1 MTGGPEEN
9 EDLRRERIEAETR
22 ARAAGRRRIV
32 VGYAVAGALALALVA
47 GLIVALAGGE
57 EDPGSGAVT
66 QAESDNV
73 DTRFGGEIPAGVR
86 VDTRTGTPPEPVA
99 EADLTAAADAAG
111 CELRLDLDDEGD
123 AHLDPRADE
132 LPDYATNPPASGD
145 HYPVPLADG
154 AFLDKPSPGAYIH
167 SLEHGRVIIQ
177 YSPDLPEAGQLAL
190 KGVFDAARPGVDLF
204 PDPDM
209 PYEVA
214 VTAWTQLM
222 SCDAYAGAATLD
234 AIRAF
239 RDAYLGRGPE
249 AIPY

>member
-1 MTGGPEEN
+1 VARRKEEK
-9 EDLRRERIEAETR
+9 ERLRQERLEAER
-22 ARAAGRRRIV
+22 QAEAAARRRLVLGYVGAGILGVLVV
-32 VGYAVAGALALALVA
+32 VGLVLALAD
-47 GLIVALAGGE
+47 GDGDGGGGTE
-57 EDPGSGAVT
+57 ASG
-66 QAESDNV
+66 ENV
-73 DTRFGGEIPAGVR
+73 NTDFGGRVPAGVR
-86 VDTRTGTPPEPVA
+86 VDERVGTEPPAVEIG
-99 EADLTAAADAAG
+99 DLTAAAEAAG
-111 CELRLDLDDEGD
+111 CELRLDLDDEGST
-123 AHLDPRADE
+123 HLDPREDE
-132 LPDYATNPPASGD
+132 LPDYATNPPTSGD

-177 YSPDLPEAGQLAL
+177 YSPDLPEEDQLAL

-209 PYEVA
+209 PDDVA

-222 SCDAYAGAATLD
+222 TCDAFKGASTLD

-249 AIPY
+249 AIPF